1 MITEVVHN
9 HVRKGEIFMKRLL
22 LISVIAVSMFTFVS
36 LAGAWQVNVTN
47 SCNKNVTINVWGAH
61 FFWSSED
68 CNVSVNSGVTG
79 VCQMP
84 GGICPTDIDGAFFS
98 GTSVY
103 DLNKIP
109 CMDES
114 FPCCW
119 NVNVEVVQKSAD
131 SCQLELR

>member
-1 MITEVVHN
+1 
-9 HVRKGEIFMKRLL
+9 MKRLL
-22 LISVIAVSMFTFVS
+22 LVTVIVVFVLTFVS
-36 LAGAWQVNVTN
+36 FAGAWQVNVTN
-47 SCNKNVTINVWGAH
+47 SCNKKVTIVVYGNRL
-61 FFWSSED
+61 FWKSRD
-68 CNVSVNSGVTG
+68 CVVDVNSGATG

-114 FPCCW
+114 LPCCW
-119 NVNVEVVQKSAD
+119 NVNVEVVQMTPD
-131 SCQLELR
+131 SCQLKIR